1 MMPAML
7 AVPVRSSTSTVWV
20 AYQARSSQPVCMQLR
35 PGAGL
40 VMVTDVNA
48 GAMVNWGRRRG
59 DYSASG
65 RRLRVVLGTGE
76 SYKGFLYLRLILRA
90 MLRAGLGRDAV
101 VLSLGGGV
109 VGDVAGL
116 AAACYMR
123 GVSIVQH
130 PTTLLACVDSAMGG
144 KVGINTGA
152 FKNAVGCIHPPRYME
167 AQMGRVAALPWRQ
180 WRAGLAEA
188 AKMGACLDRD
198 FYCWLAVHSHD
209 VARRAA
215 PAVASMVSRCAELK
229 SYVTARDD
237 VEAGARA
244 CLNLGHTIGHAVES
258 GMRYRHWLHGEA
270 VSLGIV
276 LMAYSSHRLG
286 LLPRA
291 DAAQIVRMLASLLLP
306 VRRPLGVDAARLA
319 DALSADKKNR
329 GESVCVVL
337 LRGIGD
343 CVALEVPRDAMLCAW
358 SGAVHRHTSGSDI

>member
-1 MMPAML
+1 MMNAMR
-7 AVPVRSSTSTVWV
+7 AVPVRSGRGTAVV
-20 AYQARSSQPVCMQLR
+20 AYHAGSSQPACLPLR

-40 VMVTDVNA
+40 VMVTDINA
-48 GAMVNWGRRRG
+48 GAMVTWGRRRYG
-59 DYSASG
+59 AYGMAG

-116 AAACYMR
+116 AAACFMR

-130 PTTLLACVDSAMGG
+130 PTTLLACVDSSMGG

-167 AQMGRVAALPWRQ
+167 AQMGRVAALPLRQ

-188 AKMGACLDRD
+188 AKIAAGLDRD
-198 FYCWLAVHSHD
+198 FYCWLAIHAHD

-215 PAVASMVSRCAELK
+215 PAIASMVTRCAELK
-229 SYVTARDD
+229 SYVTALDD

-258 GMRYRHWLHGEA
+258 GMSYMHWLHGEA

-276 LMAYSSHRLG
+276 LMAKASHRLG

-291 DAAQIVRMLASLLLP
+291 DAAQIVRMLASLRLP
-306 VRRPLGVDAARLA
+306 VRLPLGVDAARLA

-343 CVALEVPRDAMLCAW
+343 CVALEVPRDAMLWAW
-358 SGAVHRHTSGSDI
+358 GGAVHRLT